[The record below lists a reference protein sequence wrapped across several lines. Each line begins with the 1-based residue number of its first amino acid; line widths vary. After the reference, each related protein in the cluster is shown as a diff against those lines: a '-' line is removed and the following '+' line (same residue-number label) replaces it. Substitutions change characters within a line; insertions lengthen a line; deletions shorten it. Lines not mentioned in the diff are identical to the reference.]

1 MKVIVKLGKYL
12 IYFAVSIYRAL
23 KKKIITIYCYIF
35 KKVYF
40 LYRSLKGK
48 SISKKSDQSMNSKS
62 ESPNKMSVSSV
73 IKNNTSN
80 NQPDGLKNYDK
91 QNNEFVLK
99 KDKNNASSS
108 SKNLDDN
115 STAITSSLP
124 QFSDSRLRLNKV
136 IGVAVNASIEKLNES
151 DNTPSSV
158 TNEFAKQ
165 IYEDLTKQN
174 TNVFKYQN
182 ALKDINMDDI
192 DVNHVTKVIEGI
204 KSTRVNIVEPP
215 PLPPSDL
222 LDLGLAKVTIDKPKL
237 IVDGDVLSK
246 PHEPPQSASG
256 STSSQSISIQEKLNS
271 EVKIIHKM
279 GSSNEAFK
287 QKFITSLKPGTLRDL
302 ENSKIVS
309 SSLHI
314 DSLRPVVKLNET
326 SKPAFATNVKNTD
339 HKPLI
344 RDPRIKKNI
353 SLNLENGIN
362 QFQLPLQTNVQQ
374 LPVPM
379 PVISQPQNCNP
390 ESMNLNRHPNSTFES
405 AQKEVIVHTNCQH
418 ELPHSALSTYNNN
431 NVPMNHESSINM
443 PVFNK
448 QCFFENRANSIQSQY
463 NNSKPLIKN
472 QYRYNHNEFTFNIQ
486 HKDFN
491 QYSNPNQTYVN
502 PPHHD
507 ETRYCESGSNSYCN
521 DKFPRRDPRFT
532 KRDQKSSGS
541 QYHSFK
547 EYREAKYGK
556 EKNSYKGSASNNQ
569 EHNSYRSHM
578 SENNTFKSS
587 NTTKTEIKIN
597 NSCNSVGAVN
607 DTASIKS
614 FKIPK
619 IKRKEEADDDNTVKC
634 KKSETFKDSNTD
646 KYKKSEVIKS
656 KTNSKIEMVKDTKNT
671 KTELANNISTDK
683 HEKIEVVKDNT
694 NKDSKTKSITNRDDL
709 IENDLGDITEN
720 ECTSDLCKLN
730 KKPKKYSKEKE
741 FEKIIKQAKVQSLND
756 GGVECGPRTRTRNSL
771 KKKDEVQTLKNDSLD
786 NSKQIDVTNIDQK
799 HKTKT
804 KHSLVKRDEV
814 QALKKDSF
822 DVVLEKCNENFDK
835 LDDKKACQN
844 TESCISRSL
853 EAGQNLISSTSKES
867 SEVELPTED
876 VCNKIP
882 EENIV
887 SSNEINSTDDIPSND
902 ELKSILQNQLLLSIL
917 RDKDKLDK
925 LTKFLDSP
933 KVHSIIEDKL
943 DTETVFDKDKSD
955 VVPKKKSKKKK
966 KNKKR
971 KNKVNTVSNISD
983 NDNSSEL
990 LNNIPNDDCL
1000 NNTIV
1005 DETEEVESCSVDSK
1019 TNKDF
1024 YTEKMST
1031 NQVKSKL
1038 SKSKKYPC
1046 ETFEILKDKCK
1057 PELKIVIAKFD
1068 KNIKKRDGVQSSNE
1082 QSVQVAETKKPSF
1095 DPLNAKLAKKNE
1107 IQQNHLQ
1114 NKPNEKVQLASLD
1127 EPYVLLKPFKVSSV
1141 DSTVSTETHFQDEV
1155 AAIKEGST
1163 KTTTAVT
1170 NVLNSKSD
1178 IKKPKSKITELDKL
1192 HADISEMYDCAEI
1205 LNVSNVR
1212 HCRIKKQIDYVNTSI
1227 GIPKKSKAPNV
1238 GQLNLNVQNNKY
1250 VCNMKKLKSTKKL
1263 MQCSM
1268 FKTNKLKHCVKK
1280 HNKKKTKLKMKK
1292 KKQYIK
1298 KKSELNNVSNN
1309 ESATS
1314 VLPKVLT
1321 ENDFKDKSYYQIAD
1335 NVLECKFCYYADT
1348 GINLVY
1354 HYKEQHCEEEVL
1366 PSRLPCDCAEK
1377 LISESLK
1384 ENYGFLNSDECID
1397 IKTNTYVSVNNLFT
1411 CVFCQL
1417 IFNNIIKF
1425 YDHISGH
1432 TGEYRYLCK
1441 MCPKMYSCENQ
1452 LEKHISEHL
1461 TYDKTDGISLLL
1473 RPNPIEKVFGYLCPF
1488 CYYVQL
1494 DYNNIVEHMKLR
1506 HFDEDKRFNNYWT
1519 VIRVSMSVMNE
1530 SSENIVI
1537 NYKNLVGCLPPLSFN
1552 QRVCQTISKIKNS
1565 QGETIPS
1572 VAELIVESKK
1582 LLQVDAEFLIKE
1594 TQDLQ
1599 QNKDLQETNMSQLI
1613 KSDNLRKYTFLYV
1626 VEPHVSIKI

>member
-1 MKVIVKLGKYL
+1 ML
-12 IYFAVSIYRAL
+12 IYRAL
-23 KKKIITIYCYIF
+23 KKKLFYHLLLF
-35 KKVYF
+35 VLKVYF

-48 SISKKSDQSMNSKS
+48 SISKNSDQNINSKS

-73 IKNNTSN
+73 IKNDTPN
-80 NQPDGLKNYDK
+80 NQPDVLKSNDK
-91 QNNEFVLK
+91 QNNELVLEK
-99 KDKNNASSS
+99 QKNNVSSS
-108 SKNLDDN
+108 SKNLDDD
-115 STAITSSLP
+115 STSITNSLP

-151 DNTPSSV
+151 DNTPSLV
-158 TNEFAKQ
+158 TSEVAKQ
-165 IYEDLTKQN
+165 IYEDLTKQS

-204 KSTRVNIVEPP
+204 KSTHVNSVDPP

-222 LDLGLAKVTIDKPKL
+222 LDLGLAKVTIAKPKL
-237 IVDGDVLSK
+237 IDDSDVLSK
-246 PHEPPQSASG
+246 PHELPQSPSG
-256 STSSQSISIQEKLNS
+256 STSSQSINIQEKLNS
-271 EVKIIHKM
+271 EVKVIHKM

-287 QKFITSLKPGTLRDL
+287 QKFITPLKPGTLRDL

-326 SKPAFATNVKNTD
+326 SKPAFTTNVKNTD
-339 HKPLI
+339 PKPLI

-353 SLNLENGIN
+353 SLNLENGTN
-362 QFQLPLQTNVQQ
+362 QFQLPLQNNVQQ
-374 LPVPM
+374 LNPM
-379 PVISQPQNCNP
+379 PVISQTQNCNP

-405 AQKEVIVHTNCQH
+405 AQKEVMTHANCQH
-418 ELPHSALSTYNNN
+418 ELSHNALSTYNNS

-443 PVFNK
+443 PVFNNP
-448 QCFFENRANSIQSQY
+448 CYFENHGNSIQSHY
-463 NNSKPLIKN
+463 INNKPLVQN
-472 QYRYNHNEFTFNIQ
+472 QYRYNHNDFTFNTQ

-521 DKFPRRDPRFT
+521 DKFPRRDPRFA

-556 EKNSYKGSASNNQ
+556 EKNSYRGSASSNQ
-569 EHNSYRSHM
+569 EHNSYRSQM

-597 NSCNSVGAVN
+597 SSCNSLGIVN
-607 DTASIKS
+607 DTSSIKS

-619 IKRKEEADDDNTVKC
+619 IKRKEVADDDNTDKS
-634 KKSETFKDSNTD
+634 KKSETFKDCNTD
-646 KYKKSEVIKS
+646 KCKKYEVIKS
-656 KTNSKIEMVKDTKNT
+656 KTNSKIEIVKDTIENNT
-671 KTELANNISTDK
+671 KTELAKNISTDK
-683 HEKIEVVKDNT
+683 HEKIEVEKGNT
-694 NKDSKTKSITNRDDL
+694 NKDSKTKSITNRNES
-709 IENDLGDITEN
+709 IENYLGDITDN
-720 ECTSDLCKLN
+720 DCTSDLYKLN

-741 FEKIIKQAKVQSLND
+741 FEKIIKQARVQILKND
-756 GGVECGPRTRTRNSL
+756 EVGCGPRIRTRNSL

-804 KHSLVKRDEV
+804 KHSLMKKDEV
-814 QALKKDSF
+814 QGLNKDSF

-844 TESCISRSL
+844 TESCVNRSL
-853 EAGQNLISSTSKES
+853 EAGQNLISSTSKEP
-867 SEVELPTED
+867 SEVELPIED
-876 VCNKIP
+876 VCNKIS

-887 SSNEINSTDDIPSND
+887 SSNEINSTDDIPCND
-902 ELKSILQNQLLLSIL
+902 EFKSILQNQLLLSIL

-925 LTKFLDSP
+925 LTKLLDSP

-943 DTETVFDKDKSD
+943 DTKTVFDKDKSD
-955 VVPKKKSKKKK
+955 TVPKKKSKKKK
-966 KNKKR
+966 KNKK
-971 KNKVNTVSNISD
+971 KKIKFNTASNISSD
-983 NDNSSEL
+983 NGGRSEL
-990 LNNIPNDDCL
+990 LVSNTSNDDCL
-1000 NNTIV
+1000 NNINV
-1005 DETEEVESCSVDSK
+1005 DETEKVESCSVDSK
-1019 TNKDF
+1019 TNEDF
-1024 YTEKMST
+1024 YIEKMSS

-1038 SKSKKYPC
+1038 SKSKKYPR

-1068 KNIKKRDGVQSSNE
+1068 KNIKKSGSVQSGDE
-1082 QSVQVAETKKPSF
+1082 QSVEVAESKNPGF
-1095 DPLNAKLAKKNE
+1095 NPLNVKLAKKKNE
-1107 IQQNHLQ
+1107 TQQNNLQ
-1114 NKPNEKVQLASLD
+1114 NKPNEKVQLSSLD
-1127 EPYVLLKPFKVSSV
+1127 EPYVLLKPFKV
-1141 DSTVSTETHFQDEV
+1141 DSMNSAVSTETHSQDEV
-1155 AAIKEGST
+1155 AAIKGGSIE
-1163 KTTTAVT
+1163 TTTAMT

-1178 IKKPKSKITELDKL
+1178 IKKPKPKITELDKL
-1192 HADISEMYDCAEI
+1192 HADISEMYDCVEI
-1205 LNVSNVR
+1205 LNASSVR
-1212 HCRIKKQIDYVNTSI
+1212 HCRTKKQIDYVNASI
-1227 GIPKKSKAPNV
+1227 GIPKKSKVPNV
-1238 GQLNLNVQNNKY
+1238 DQLNLNVQNNKY

-1263 MQCSM
+1263 VKNSM

-1298 KKSELNNVSNN
+1298 KKSESNNVSNN
-1309 ESATS
+1309 ETATS

-1321 ENDFKDKSYYQIAD
+1321 ENDFKDKSYYQTAD
-1335 NVLECKFCYYADT
+1335 NLLECKFCYYADT
-1348 GINLVY
+1348 GLNIVY

-1366 PSRLPCDCAEK
+1366 ASRLPRDCAEK

-1384 ENYGFLNSDECID
+1384 ENYGFFNSDECID
-1397 IKTNTYVSVNNLFT
+1397 IKTNTCVSVNNLFT

-1417 IFNNIIKF
+1417 IFNNIIQF

-1441 MCPKMYSCENQ
+1441 MCAKIYSCENQ

-1461 TYDKTDGISLLL
+1461 TYDKSDGISLLL

-1519 VIRVSMSVMNE
+1519 IIRVSMSIMNE
-1530 SSENIVI
+1530 SCENTVI
-1537 NYKNLVGCLPPLSFN
+1537 NYKNLVGCLPPLSFD

-1565 QGETIPS
+1565 KGETIPS

-1599 QNKDLQETNMSQLI
+1599 QKKDLQETNMSQLI
-1613 KSDNLRKYTFLYV
+1613 KPDNLRKYIFLYV
-1626 VEPHVSIKI
+1626 EPHISTKI

>member
-1 MKVIVKLGKYL
+1 M
-12 IYFAVSIYRAL
+12 FE
-23 KKKIITIYCYIF
+23 KI
-35 KKVYF
+35 YF
-40 LYRSLKGK
+40 LYRSSKGK
-48 SISKKSDQSMNSKS
+48 TISKKSDQNINSKS
-62 ESPNKMSVSSV
+62 ESPNKMSASSV
-73 IKNNTSN
+73 IKNNTPN
-80 NQPDGLKNYDK
+80 NQPDGLKNSDK
-91 QNNEFVLK
+91 QNNELVLEK
-99 KDKNNASSS
+99 EKNNASSS
-108 SKNLDDN
+108 SKNLDDD
-115 STAITSSLP
+115 STSITSSLP

-158 TNEFAKQ
+158 TTEVAKQ

-192 DVNHVTKVIEGI
+192 DVNHVTKAIESI
-204 KSTRVNIVEPP
+204 KSTHVNSVEPP

-237 IVDGDVLSK
+237 VVDGNVLSK
-246 PHEPPQSASG
+246 PHEPPQSASS
-256 STSSQSISIQEKLNS
+256 STSSQPISIQEKLNN

-279 GSSNEAFK
+279 GSSNEVSN
-287 QKFITSLKPGTLRDL
+287 QKFISSLKPGTLRDL

-326 SKPAFATNVKNTD
+326 SKPAFATNVKNID
-339 HKPLI
+339 PKPLI

-353 SLNLENGIN
+353 SLNLENGAN

-374 LPVPM
+374 LNSM
-379 PVISQPQNCNP
+379 PVISQTQNCNP
-390 ESMNLNRHPNSTFES
+390 ELMNLIRHPNSTFES
-405 AQKEVIVHTNCQH
+405 AQKEMMVHTNCQH
-418 ELPHSALSTYNNN
+418 ELPHSALSTYNTS

-448 QCFFENRANSIQSQY
+448 PCFFENRGNSIQSHY
-463 NNSKPLIKN
+463 INSKPSIQN
-472 QYRYNHNEFTFNIQ
+472 QYRYNHNDYTFNIQ

-521 DKFPRRDPRFT
+521 DKFPRRDPRFA

-556 EKNSYKGSASNNQ
+556 EKNSYRGSASNNQ

-578 SENNTFKSS
+578 SENSTFKSS
-587 NTTKTEIKIN
+587 NATKTKIKIN
-597 NSCNSVGAVN
+597 NSCNSTGAVN

-619 IKRKEEADDDNTVKC
+619 IKRKEVADDDNTDKI
-634 KKSETFKDSNTD
+634 KKSETFKDNNTD

-656 KTNSKIEMVKDTKNT
+656 KTNSKIEMVKDTIENNT
-671 KTELANNISTDK
+671 KIELAKNISTDK
-683 HEKIEVVKDNT
+683 HEKIEVVKGNT
-694 NKDSKTKSITNRDDL
+694 TKDSKTKSITNR
-709 IENDLGDITEN
+709 NDLTDNYSGDNTESD
-720 ECTSDLCKLN
+720 CTSDLCKLN

-741 FEKIIKQAKVQSLND
+741 FEKIIKQARVQSLND
-756 GGVECGPRTRTRNSL
+756 GEVGCGPRTRTRNSL
-771 KKKDEVQTLKNDSLD
+771 KKKDEVQTLKNDGLD
-786 NSKQIDVTNIDQK
+786 NSKQIDITSIDQK

-804 KHSLVKRDEV
+804 KHSLIKKDEV

-822 DVVLEKCNENFDK
+822 DDVVLEKCNDNFDK

-844 TESCISRSL
+844 TESYVSGSL
-853 EAGQNLISSTSKES
+853 EAEQNLISSTSKEP

-887 SSNEINSTDDIPSND
+887 SSNEINSTDDIPCND
-902 ELKSILQNQLLLSIL
+902 EIKSILQNQLLLSIL

-933 KVHSIIEDKL
+933 KVHSIIKDQL
-943 DTETVFDKDKSD
+943 DTKTVFDENKSD
-955 VVPKKKSKKKK
+955 IVPKKKSKKKK
-966 KNKKR
+966 KNKKK
-971 KNKVNTVSNISD
+971 KNKVNTASNISLD
-983 NDNSSEL
+983 NENRSEL
-990 LNNIPNDDCL
+990 LVSNTSNDDCL
-1000 NNTIV
+1000 NNTNV

-1019 TNKDF
+1019 TNEDF

-1031 NQVKSKL
+1031 NQVKCKL
-1038 SKSKKYPC
+1038 SKSKKYPR

-1068 KNIKKRDGVQSSNE
+1068 KNIKKSDGVQSGDE
-1082 QSVQVAETKKPSF
+1082 QYVQVAESKNPGFGS
-1095 DPLNAKLAKKNE
+1095 LNVKLVKKKNE
-1107 IQQNHLQ
+1107 IQQNNLQ
-1114 NKPNEKVQLASLD
+1114 NKPNEKVQFGSLD
-1127 EPYVLLKPFKVSSV
+1127 EPYVLLKPFKVGSV
-1141 DSTVSTETHFQDEV
+1141 NSAVSTETHSQDEV
-1155 AAIKEGST
+1155 AATKEGSI

-1170 NVLNSKSD
+1170 NVLNNKSD
-1178 IKKPKSKITELDKL
+1178 IKKPKPKITELDKL
-1192 HADISEMYDCAEI
+1192 HADISEMYDCEEI

-1212 HCRIKKQIDYVNTSI
+1212 HCRTKKQIDYVNTSI
-1227 GIPKKSKAPNV
+1227 GIPKKGKAPNV
-1238 GQLNLNVQNNKY
+1238 DQLNLNVQNNKY

-1263 MQCSM
+1263 IKCSM
-1268 FKTNKLKHCVKK
+1268 FKTNNKLKHGVKK

-1298 KKSELNNVSNN
+1298 KKSEINNASNN
-1309 ESATS
+1309 ETATS

-1321 ENDFKDKSYYQIAD
+1321 ENDFKDKSYYQTVD
-1335 NVLECKFCYYADT
+1335 NLLECKFCYYSDT
-1348 GINLVY
+1348 GLNLVY

-1366 PSRLPCDCAEK
+1366 VSRLPCDCAEK

-1384 ENYGFLNSDECID
+1384 ENYGFLNSGECID
-1397 IKTNTYVSVNNLFT
+1397 TKTNACISVNNLFT

-1417 IFNNIIKF
+1417 IFNDIIQF

-1461 TYDKTDGISLLL
+1461 TYDKTNGISLLL

-1519 VIRVSMSVMNE
+1519 VIRVSMSIMNE
-1530 SSENIVI
+1530 SCENIVI
-1537 NYKNLVGCLPPLSFN
+1537 NYKNLVGCLPPLSFD
-1552 QRVCQTISKIKNS
+1552 QRVCQKIPKIKNL
-1565 QGETIPS
+1565 QGVTIPS

-1582 LLQVDAEFLIKE
+1582 LLQVDAELLIKE

-1599 QNKDLQETNMSQLI
+1599 EKKDLQETKMSQLK
-1613 KSDNLRKYTFLYV
+1613 KSDNLRKYIFLYV
-1626 VEPHVSIKI
+1626 VEPHISTKICFLISFIYK